1 MDYILTMLTLA
12 EAVNNLPSSE
22 EEFRKLPQ
30 QRQDEIRGALLAALE
45 YVEAAAGARQIAS
58 AA

>member
-1 MDYILTMLTLA
+1 
-12 EAVNNLPSSE
+12 VNNLPSSE

-45 YVEAAAGARQIAS
+45 YVEAAAGARQIGRAV
-58 AA
+58 